1 MGAGWLRRGGKKL
14 HYWIIMLTVAGLDQL
29 TKLWIQEYMGLG
41 QSVPVIGNVLH
52 VTRVLNQGG
61 AFGLLSGRYFLFL
74 ATAIGLIF
82 VVSYYAVYY
91 KPNKALQFGL
101 GLVSGGALGNLVDR
115 LWHGGVVD
123 FIDLGFWPVFNLADS
138 AIVVGT
144 AWLAL
149 LLLKSRG

>member
-1 MGAGWLRRGGKKL
+1 MA
-14 HYWIIMLTVAGLDQL
+14 
-29 TKLWIQEYMGLG
+29 
-41 QSVPVIGNVLH
+41 
-52 VTRVLNQGG
+52 
-61 AFGLLSGRYFLFL
+61 
-74 ATAIGLIF
+74 
-82 VVSYYAVYY
+82 SYYAVYY